1 MTRARKNLIDLASTS
16 YYHLVARCVRQA
28 FLCGNDKYT
37 GKNFDHR
44 REWFIAR
51 IKLLSS
57 VFAIEIAAYAIM
69 SNHYHLVVNVD
80 RQQALEWSDNEV
92 IERWYQLYNGH
103 ILVDRYLNGEQ
114 LDKPSL
120 LFFNETIA
128 QWRERLYDISWY
140 MKNLNEYI
148 AREANKED
156 NCTGKYWE
164 GRYKSQALLDET
176 AVLSCMAYVDLNPI
190 RANIAETLEDSDFT
204 SIQERIAHFKA
215 FTMDKVKLDQP
226 LKQKDNIQH
235 ESQPS
240 QLKSFGGNHI
250 KNTIPFA
257 LLDYIEL
264 VDWSAVT

>member
-16 YYHLVARCVRQA
+16 YYHLISRCVRRA

-44 REWFIAR
+44 RAWLVER

-69 SNHYHLVVNVD
+69 SNHYHLVVNVN
-80 RQQALEWSDNEV
+80 RRQALDWSDDEV
-92 IERWYQLYNGH
+92 IKRWYQLYNGH
-103 ILVDRYLNGEQ
+103 VLVDRHLKGEQ
-114 LDKPSL
+114 LDKSSL
-120 LFFNETIA
+120 LFLNEIIDK
-128 QWRERLYDISWY
+128 WRERLYDISWY

-176 AVLSCMAYVDLNPI
+176 AALSCMAYVDLNPI
-190 RANIAETLEDSDFT
+190 RANIANTLEDSDFT
-204 SIQERIAHFKA
+204 SIQERLSHFKA
-215 FTMDKVKLDQP
+215 FIADRVKANKP

-235 ESQPS
+235 ESQPA
-240 QLKSFGGNHI
+240 QLKPFGGNHI
-250 KNTIPFA
+250 KHTLPFA
-257 LLDYIEL
+257 LLEVAAI
-264 VDWSAVT
+264 